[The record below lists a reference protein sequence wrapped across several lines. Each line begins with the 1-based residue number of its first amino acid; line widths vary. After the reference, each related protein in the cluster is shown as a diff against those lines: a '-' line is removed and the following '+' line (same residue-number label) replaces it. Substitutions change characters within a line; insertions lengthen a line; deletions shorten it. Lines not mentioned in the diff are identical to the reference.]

1 MIASRQDVQH
11 ALRTMLGR
19 EPDEITLDWCV
30 SEVQRRNLSA
40 VQLQI
45 LSLARNEFGPLKQP
59 TEVLPLELLE
69 WDGFVRRFVKAKE
82 EEVATLG
89 EAAEALSQLGTE
101 GWFHSFELSDG
112 TLVSGNKTLGVL
124 RAEFDAVFAPL
135 ALDGQSVLD
144 VGAWNGAFSFE
155 AKRLGAARVLATDTY
170 TWVHPF
176 FNGFEKFL
184 YVRKDSGLDIEYR
197 VLDTH
202 QIKQDIVENFDVV
215 LFLGVFYHLEDPVTV
230 ISNIAEVATSWLV
243 VETHLDL
250 DDVPNPA
257 MRYYPGAELAD
268 DPTNWWGPNQRCVEA
283 LLSTAGFTEIH
294 FTRNPFHPLRGIFHA
309 RRTNGRAVGWRSIP
323 DLTSTAGDQKNSSP
337 VSEGVRD
344 VSWSDALGSLIGRAY
359 RRFRGRSEWTSQE
372 VATAL
377 YRGILEREPD
387 PTGLQDHIEFLRS
400 GKLLEQM
407 VRAFVASKEFRS
419 RILENLVPVTPLP
432 DLRTAM
438 PDMYQSQP
446 VDGAAVTVY
455 VARAD
460 DDIARM
466 RKLIEK
472 HGYYDRFGVWT
483 PLIDRD
489 KVITAAI
496 VRGLG
501 ARSCFELGCFTGPV
515 LSLLAE
521 TGISVLGAEVS
532 HTAFALAYPNVR
544 DSILFGDLLALE
556 IDRRFDVVLCMDAL
570 EHVSPL
576 LLDAYVERIASL
588 VDQDGYVYL
597 NSPMWGQ
604 DRIFG
609 VFEEPYLEEWRSVG
623 DSSYWRHWPCD
634 DKGWPL
640 HGHLVWA
647 SPIWW
652 EQKFRDYGLVRDT
665 AIERAIHRELAT
677 FFEQAIGRRCLFVL
691 RRPGNRRSSAKI
703 AAAVHAALAK
713 RQRVPRPAQ
722 AQS

>member
-1 MIASRQDVQH
+1 MIASRQDVQN
-11 ALRTMLGR
+11 ALRAILGR
-19 EPDEITLDWCV
+19 EPDEITLDCWI

-40 VQLQI
+40 VQLNI
-45 LSLARNEFGPLKQP
+45 LSLTRNEFGPPKQAMGDAAFD
-59 TEVLPLELLE
+59 LME
-69 WDGFVRRFVKAKE
+69 WDEFVQRFVKAKE
-82 EEVATLG
+82 EQVAALDG
-89 EAAEALSQLGTE
+89 PAAALSQLGVD

-112 TLVSGNKTLGVL
+112 TMVPGNKTLGVL
-124 RAEFDAVFAPL
+124 RAEIDAVFAPL

-155 AKRLGAARVLATDTY
+155 AKRLGAARVLATDMY
-170 TWVHPF
+170 TWVHPYF
-176 FNGFEKFL
+176 RAFERFL
-184 YVRKDSGLDIEYR
+184 YVRKDFRLDIQYK

-202 QIKQDIVENFDVV
+202 QIKRDIVGDFDVV
-215 LFLGVFYHLEDPVTV
+215 LFLGVFYHLEDPITV
-230 ISNIAEVATSWLV
+230 IANIAEVATSWLV

-257 MRYYPGAELAD
+257 MRYYPGVELAD

-283 LLSTAGFTEIH
+283 LLTTAGFTEIRS
-294 FTRNPFHPLRGIFHA
+294 TRNPFHPQRGIFHA
-309 RRTNGRAVGWRSIP
+309 RRANGRAVGWRSIP
-323 DLTSTAGDQKNSSP
+323 NLMFAVDDQKGSSP
-337 VSEGVRD
+337 VSAAARD
-344 VSWSDALGSLIGRAY
+344 VSRSLIGRAY
-359 RRFRGRSEWTSQE
+359 RRFRGRSEWTSEE
-372 VATAL
+372 VVTAL
-377 YRGILEREPD
+377 YRGILERDPD

-400 GKLLEQM
+400 GRPLERL

-419 RILENLVPVTPLP
+419 RILESVVPVTPLP
-432 DLRTAM
+432 DLRAAM

-446 VDGAAVTVY
+446 VDGSPITVY
-455 VARAD
+455 LGRAD

-466 RKLIEK
+466 RKLIDK
-472 HGYYDRFGVWT
+472 HGYYDRFGAWT
-483 PLIDRD
+483 PLIDLD

-521 TGISVLGAEVS
+521 TGISVLGVEVS
-532 HTAFALAYPNVR
+532 HTALALAYPNVR

-623 DSSYWRHWPCD
+623 DASYWRHWPCD

-647 SPIWW
+647 SPTWW
-652 EQKFRDYGLVRDT
+652 ERKFRDYGLVRDT
-665 AIERAIHRELAT
+665 VIERAIHRDLAT
-677 FFEQAIGRRCLFVL
+677 FFERAIGRRCLFVL
-691 RRPGNRRSSAKI
+691 RRPGNRRSSAKVE
-703 AAAVHAALAK
+703 AAVHAALAK
-713 RQRVPRPAQ
+713 RRRAPLSRA
-722 AQS
+722 